1 MGETVLFLRVVR
13 RKPPMV
19 IGTFLVP
26 YQEKHVPYRVFPAV
40 CPRIF
45 HVFVAPALRISG
57 REHIVD
63 AARVPRISRPIVVG
77 VPFVGSTAVP
87 IARVEL
93 AIELLV
99 VHVLEYVLVAIVA
112 LAFAALKSP
121 VRRQQH
127 AEHR

>member
-45 HVFVAPALRISG
+45 HVFVALALRISG

-63 AARVPRISRPIVVG
+63 VALVPRVSLQVVVG
-77 VPFVGSTAVP
+77 VPFVGSPTVP
-87 IARVEL
+87 IPHVEP
-93 AIELLV
+93 AIVLLV
-99 VHVLEYVLVAIVA
+99 VHVLEYVIVAIVA

>member
-1 MGETVLFLRVVR
+1 
-13 RKPPMV
+13 MV

-45 HVFVAPALRISG
+45 HALVAPALRIRG
-57 REHIVD
+57 REPILDV
-63 AARVPRISRPIVVG
+63 ARVPHISRPVVVG
-77 VPFVGSTAVP
+77 VPFVGSAAVP
-87 IARVEL
+87 IARVEP
-93 AIELLV
+93 AIVLLV

-127 AEHR
+127 AQRR